1 MSLTPNWSSLTDES
15 AWTLVNVAWPMS
27 SGASVK
33 ELAGRLEQIFL
44 RVIVSRHD
52 ASRES
57 FA

>member
-33 ELAGRLEQIFL
+33 ELAGRLG
-44 RVIVSRHD
+44 
-52 ASRES
+52 ES
-57 FA
+57 QG